1 MSAKKALFKLT
12 CEYCKF
18 YHLHICNAFGEQVKG
33 SSSACNNFE
42 MADKFWCDKNSYQ
55 MSIAACLNRQGHKHS
70 GYVRCLQGNGV
81 RRLMNQ
87 RQLSLFD
94 RFSLQRMGEGDIL

>member
-1 MSAKKALFKLT
+1 MSKKKSVFKLT

-18 YHLHICNAFGEQVKG
+18 YHLHTCAAYSKRVNG
-33 SSSACNNFE
+33 SSLACNNFE
-42 MADKFWCDKNSYQ
+42 MADVFWCDKNSYQ
-55 MSIAACLNRQGHKHS
+55 IHTAACLKRQEHNHLGC
-70 GYVRCLQGNGV
+70 VRCLQGNGV

-94 RFSLQRMGEGDIL
+94 RFSLQKMEANG